1 MACERYLNAINEL
14 VDGTLGPLRRAELEL
29 HLETCEDCAALLADL
44 REIRRATD
52 TLEDLRPPDRVWAQI
67 AQQLHNEGR
76 VAEGRRGFLR
86 RPSYT
91 LIGLAAALILAVGAS
106 LLMLVPRREAPATA
120 PASAVA
126 STAPVSEAAGNAP
139 ADDSVQSVAPAVTKQ
154 LELTQAQFVTLLE
167 EAKKA
172 GAPPETIAVLQQNLL
187 VMTDAMESSRKALES
202 DPQNAAV
209 RDSFYEVLRQKI
221 RFLQDTIALMNEMRQ
236 GDAAGAAQIVEGGK
250 S

>member
-29 HLETCEDCAALLADL
+29 HLEACEDCAALLGDL
-44 REIRRATD
+44 REIQRATD
-52 TLEDLRPPDRVWAQI
+52 TLEDLQPPSRVWTQI
-67 AQQLHNEGR
+67 AQQLHQEGR
-76 VAEGRRGFLR
+76 VAESPRGFMR
-86 RPSYT
+86 RPSNT
-91 LIGLAAALILAVGAS
+91 LIALAAALILAVGAS
-106 LLMLVPRREAPATA
+106 LLMLVPRRDAAAPPPTN
-120 PASAVA
+120 A
-126 STAPVSEAAGNAP
+126 STAPVPEPAGNAP

-154 LELTQAQFVTLLE
+154 LEVTQAEFVTLLE

-209 RDSFYEVLRQKI
+209 RDSFYDVLRQKI